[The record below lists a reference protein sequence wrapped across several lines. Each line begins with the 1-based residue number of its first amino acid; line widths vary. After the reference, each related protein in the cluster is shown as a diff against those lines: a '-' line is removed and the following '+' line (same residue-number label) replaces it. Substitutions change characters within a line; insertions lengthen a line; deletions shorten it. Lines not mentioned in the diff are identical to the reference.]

1 MTTVEFALPWAPSIN
16 HYWKHRV
23 IGKRAQVYISKEGQ
37 DFIKSVNTIICA
49 DKSLP
54 YFCGRL
60 SVDLILNPPTLRRY
74 DIDNRIKATFD
85 ALTKASLW
93 ADDEQIDSLR
103 VIRGFKV
110 EGGQV
115 LVRVTEV

>member
-1 MTTVEFALPWAPSIN
+1 MKTVEFALPWAPSIN

-23 IGKRAQVYISKEGQ
+23 IGKRAQVYISKEGN
-37 DFIKSVNTIICA
+37 DFIKSVNEIIGGNPA
-49 DKSLP
+49 IP
-54 YFCGRL
+54 FFCGRL
-60 SVDLILNPPTLRRY
+60 CVGLVLNPPTLRKY

-85 ALTKASLW
+85 ALTKANLW
-93 ADDEQIDSLR
+93 VDDEQIDSLI
-103 VIRGFKV
+103 VIRGLKV